1 MSIPEIVDVSEVG
14 KAGGELEAVSAR
26 RLEDGSLHVQGED
39 VIRRHRL
46 LQDPAGSH
54 EDTSICLE
62 GNSSTRP

>member
-1 MSIPEIVDVSEVG
+1 MSEVG

-26 RLEDGSLHVQGED
+26 RMEDGSLHVQGDD

-54 EDTSICLE
+54 EDASFCLD
-62 GNSSTRP
+62 GNGSTRS

>member
-1 MSIPEIVDVSEVG
+1 MSEVG

-26 RLEDGSLHVQGED
+26 RQEDGSLHVQGED

-54 EDTSICLE
+54 EDASLCLD
-62 GNSSTRP
+62 GNGSTRS